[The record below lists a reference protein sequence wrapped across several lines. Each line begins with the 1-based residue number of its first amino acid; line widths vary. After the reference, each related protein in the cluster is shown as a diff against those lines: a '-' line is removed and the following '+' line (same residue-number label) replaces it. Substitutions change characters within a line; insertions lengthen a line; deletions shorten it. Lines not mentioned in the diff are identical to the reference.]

1 MLHYC
6 LKCIKNM
13 DSKNPEVTNAN
24 KEKLMLL
31 SKCAVCDSKILRFIK
46 NQEPEKLLSMTDEIP
61 ILGLLLI

>member
-6 LKCIKNM
+6 LKYIKNM
-13 DSKNPEVTNAN
+13 DSKNPEFKNAN

-46 NQEPEKLLSMTDEIP
+46 NQEPEKLLSMIDEIP

>member
-31 SKCAVCDSKILRFIK
+31 RFIK
-46 NQEPEKLLSMTDEIP
+46 NQEPEKLLSMIDEIP

>member
-1 MLHYC
+1 
-6 LKCIKNM
+6 M

-46 NQEPEKLLSMTDEIP
+46 NQEPEKLLSMIDEIP